1 MAKSDEQVI
10 QEFNEAV
17 NMTRKELEDWLR
29 TDESQSV
36 GQSDEGGESKGHESG
51 RKIAEKLK
59 VWRAPLLLLAQ
70 RSVSWAW
77 VQASRDNA
85 ECGVPIH
92 LACAAYEHWAG
103 GRALDTRRT

>member
-77 VQASRDNA
+77 VQASWDNA
-85 ECGVPIH
+85 GPSVQRSDKGRRRGGCACG
-92 LACAAYEHWAG
+92 
-103 GRALDTRRT
+103 ALDTRRT